1 MALATRYGNVIMVH
15 QNINMIKKKNK
26 KISGLSLL
34 EALISTAIV
43 GIGFVAILQM
53 TNYSIQSIYISGE
66 RTKANYLTNVI
77 AEDVIGNQDINT
89 TGDNNFSNLLSQREF
104 NSNFCQSNSGGTN
117 NSGEIYS
124 GTTNNTTNVEIK
136 TNKWNA
142 LLNNKD
148 YLNCAG
154 RNETRNFRVFKVV
167 SRWSQVDGLINP
179 QQTDIDN
186 NGSPDE
192 PYVMDEV
199 MYIGRVQFN
208 LNNGKKRK
216 FLYFQSDFEL
226 KQ

>member
-1 MALATRYGNVIMVH
+1 MN
-15 QNINMIKKKNK
+15 KSKKNK
-26 KISGLSLL
+26 KIFGISII
-34 EALISTAIV
+34 EALVSTAII

-53 TNYSIQSIYISGE
+53 TNYSVQSIQTSGE

-77 AEDVIGNQDINT
+77 AEDVLSIKKAT
-89 TGDNNFSNLLSQREF
+89 TGSFSNFSNYLLSNEF
-104 NSNFCQSNSGGTN
+104 NADACSSTTGTA
-117 NSGEIYS
+117 SSDTGKVY
-124 GTTNNTTNVEIK
+124 GDTNADAPLMK
-136 TNKWNA
+136 MRKWKA

-154 RNETRNFRVFKVV
+154 RNETRNFRVFKVI
-167 SRWSQVDGLINP
+167 SRWSQVDGLVNA

-186 NGSPDE
+186 NGSVDQ

>member
-1 MALATRYGNVIMVH
+1 MF
-15 QNINMIKKKNK
+15 MIKKKMNK

>member
-1 MALATRYGNVIMVH
+1 VRKAQL
-15 QNINMIKKKNK
+15 NINMIKNTMRK

-43 GIGFVAILQM
+43 GIGFVAIMQM
-53 TNYSIQSIYISGE
+53 TNYSIQSIYTSGE

-77 AEDVIGNQDINT
+77 AEDVIGQQQVNT
-89 TGDNNFSNLLSQREF
+89 PTNNNFSNLLSQNEF
-104 NSNFCQSNSGGTN
+104 NSDFCKSNTGGTN
-117 NSGEIYS
+117 NNGEIYS
-124 GTTNNTTNVEIK
+124 SNANNNYEIK

-154 RNETRNFRVFKVV
+154 RNETRNFRVFKVI
-167 SRWSQVDGLINP
+167 SRWSQADGLINSR
-179 QQTDIDN
+179 QTDIDN

-199 MYIGRVQFN
+199 MYIGRIQFN

>member
-1 MALATRYGNVIMVH
+1 
-15 QNINMIKKKNK
+15 MIKKKMNK

>member
-1 MALATRYGNVIMVH
+1 M
-15 QNINMIKKKNK
+15 
-26 KISGLSLL
+26 
-34 EALISTAIV
+34 ISTAIV

-53 TNYSIQSIYISGE
+53 TNYSIQSIYVSGE

-77 AEDVIGNQDINT
+77 VEDVIGQQKINT
-89 TGDNNFSNLLSQREF
+89 PTNDNFSNLLSQNEF
-104 NSNFCQSNSGGTN
+104 NSDFCQSNTGGTN
-117 NSGEIYS
+117 NNGEIYS
-124 GTTNNTTNVEIK
+124 SNANNNFEIK

-154 RNETRNFRVFKVV
+154 RNETRNFRVFKVI
-167 SRWSQVDGLINP
+167 SRWSQVDGLINSR
-179 QQTDIDN
+179 QTDIDN

-199 MYIGRVQFN
+199 MYIGRIQFN

>member
-1 MALATRYGNVIMVH
+1 
-15 QNINMIKKKNK
+15 MIKKKTNK

-43 GIGFVAILQM
+43 GIGFIAILQM
-53 TNYSIQSIYISGE
+53 TNYSIQSIFISGE

-77 AEDVIGNQDINT
+77 VEDVIGQQDINAT
-89 TGDNNFSNLLSQREF
+89 SDNFSNLLSQNEF
-104 NSNFCQSNSGGTN
+104 NSNFCQSNTGGTN
-117 NSGEIYS
+117 NNGEIYS
-124 GTTNNTTNVEIK
+124 EANNASNNFQIK
-136 TNKWNA
+136 TSKWDA
-142 LLNNKD
+142 LLNNRD

-154 RNETRNFRVFKVV
+154 RNETRNFRVFKVI
-167 SRWSQVDGLINP
+167 SRWSQADGLVNT

-186 NGSPDE
+186 NGSADE

>member
-1 MALATRYGNVIMVH
+1 
-15 QNINMIKKKNK
+15 MIKKKMNK

-142 LLNNKD
+142 LLNNRD

>member
-1 MALATRYGNVIMVH
+1 MF
-15 QNINMIKKKNK
+15 MIKKKMNK

-117 NSGEIYS
+117 NGGEIYS

>member
-1 MALATRYGNVIMVH
+1 MR
-15 QNINMIKKKNK
+15 K

>member
-1 MALATRYGNVIMVH
+1 MTRYGNVMMVQ

-53 TNYSIQSIYISGE
+53 TNYSIQSIFVSGE

-77 AEDVIGNQDINT
+77 VEDVIGSAENNT
-89 TGDNNFSNLLSQREF
+89 SANDNFSNLVSQNEF
-104 NSNFCQSNSGGTN
+104 NSDFCQSNTGGTN
-117 NSGEIYS
+117 NNGEIYS
-124 GTTNNTTNVEIK
+124 DANNANNSFQIK
-136 TNKWNA
+136 TNKWQA

-154 RNETRNFRVFKVV
+154 RNETRNFRVFKVI
-167 SRWSQVDGLINP
+167 SRWSQVDGLVNA

-186 NGSPDE
+186 NGSLDQ

>member
-1 MALATRYGNVIMVH
+1 
-15 QNINMIKKKNK
+15 MIKKKMNK

-124 GTTNNTTNVEIK
+124 GTTNTTTNVEIK

>member
-1 MALATRYGNVIMVH
+1 MIRNGRVMMKH
-15 QNINMIKKKNK
+15 QNMFMIKKEMNK

-89 TGDNNFSNLLSQREF
+89 TADNNFSNLLSQREF

>member
-1 MALATRYGNVIMVH
+1 
-15 QNINMIKKKNK
+15 MIKKKTNK

-43 GIGFVAILQM
+43 GIGFIAILQM
-53 TNYSIQSIYISGE
+53 TNYSIQSIFISGE

-77 AEDVIGNQDINT
+77 VEDVIGQQDINAT
-89 TGDNNFSNLLSQREF
+89 SDNFSNLLSQNEF
-104 NSNFCQSNSGGTN
+104 NSNFCQSNTGGTN
-117 NSGEIYS
+117 NNGEIYS
-124 GTTNNTTNVEIK
+124 EANNASNNFQIK
-136 TNKWNA
+136 TSKWDA

-154 RNETRNFRVFKVV
+154 RNETRNFRVFKVI
-167 SRWSQVDGLINP
+167 SRWSQADGLVNT

-186 NGSPDE
+186 NGSADE